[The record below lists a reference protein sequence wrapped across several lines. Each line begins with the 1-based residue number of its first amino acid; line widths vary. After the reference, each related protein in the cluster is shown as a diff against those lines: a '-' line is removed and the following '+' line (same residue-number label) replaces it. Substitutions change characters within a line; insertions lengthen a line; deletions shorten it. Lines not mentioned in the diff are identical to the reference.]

1 MPRSEWQ
8 IDPPPTAAER
18 PLSEQRQIRELIA
31 SEAMSWL
38 GTPYHHRARVK
49 SHGADCA
56 TFIDEVMRAAGVWLE
71 IEVPFYPLQWFL
83 HEERERWLEALAER
97 GAVEIACDQKQR
109 GDLLVV
115 RMGRTFSHGAI
126 ILEWPQVIHCPL
138 REGVVLADAER
149 EILAGGREH
158 KFFTAIAP
166 WRTNRAPIAPQRHG
180 DTEELDWAR

>member
-8 IDPPPTAAER
+8 IDTLPADVEI

-31 SEAMSWL
+31 SEAISWL

-56 TFIDEVMRAAGVWLE
+56 TFIDEVMRAAGVWPE

-83 HEERERWLEALAER
+83 HEDRERWLEALGQR
-97 GAVEIACDQKQR
+97 GAVEIPPEEKR
-109 GDLLVV
+109 KGDLLVV

-126 ILEWPQVIHCPL
+126 ILDWPQVIHCPL

-149 EILAGGREH
+149 EILAGRREH
-158 KFFTAIAP
+158 KLF
-166 WRTNRAPIAPQRHG
+166 RG
-180 DTEELDWAR
+180 

>member
-1 MPRSEWQ
+1 M
-8 IDPPPTAAER
+8 TAVRRYWLVAYGTRLETGLAE
-18 PLSEQRQIRELIA
+18 IRDLIA

-56 TFIDEVMRAAGVWLE
+56 TFIDEVMRAAGVWPDV
-71 IEVPFYPLQWFL
+71 EVPFYPLQWFL
-83 HEERERWLEALAER
+83 HEDRERWLEALGHR
-97 GAVEIACDQKQR
+97 GAVEIPPEEKLK

-126 ILEWPQVIHCPL
+126 ILDWPQVIHCPL

-149 EILAGGREH
+149 EILAGRREH
-158 KFFTAIAP
+158 KLFSALSP
-166 WRTNRAPIAPQRHG
+166 RRR
-180 DTEELDWAR
+180 